1 MKVFLDDI
9 RSIPAG
15 YVGARGYEE
24 CIRILTENK
33 GNVEVISFDHDLGE
47 LKTGYDVC
55 LWVVEN
61 EYYEGLKTVILHSAN
76 PVGVKNMIQLFDR
89 YLPKEVEILYLN
101 LSKEYEKVYRK

>member
-9 RSIPAG
+9 RSIPVG

-24 CIRILTENK
+24 CIRLLMENK

-55 LWVVEN
+55 LWIVEN
-61 EYYEGLKTVILHSAN
+61 EYYDGLKTVILHSAN
-76 PVGVKNMIQLFDR
+76 PVGIKNMIQLFDR

-101 LSKEYEKVYRK
+101 LSKEYERVYRK